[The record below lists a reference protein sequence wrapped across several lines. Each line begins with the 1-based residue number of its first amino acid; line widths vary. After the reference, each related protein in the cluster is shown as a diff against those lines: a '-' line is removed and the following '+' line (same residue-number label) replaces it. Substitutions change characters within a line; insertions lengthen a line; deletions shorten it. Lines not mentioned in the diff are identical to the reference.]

1 VLPFFMFFLFPYAND
16 KRCERF
22 PVATFSLIA
31 VNGLAFA
38 GELWLRA
45 SGHWDVVQAL
55 IYKPGETGWYTML
68 TSPFLHA
75 GFLHLATNLWFF
87 RLIGGQVEE
96 RMGSSLFVLFYLGG
110 GIFSSLGHALY
121 CRLVGQTVGILG
133 ASGCVYAVLGA
144 YFILYPFEEFRF
156 WYFFFMRWGTIKIAT
171 LFFVAYWVLS
181 DVVSAYSDFLDFER
195 VRVAHWAHL
204 GGLAF
209 GVAVALTAFGA
220 YPFTGK
226 RRLTPDE
233 KADQRRLRR
242 IARRKFYSDGLL
254 PEPMSEEEL
263 QAATEDVSPAEA
275 IRRGLFFHNGRMI
288 EWGYQELLFQNP
300 KACLEPAMHLQMIE
314 MLRVHGREALAQVGA
329 WNLLQAHPQSPEAIQ
344 TRLELA
350 RSLATLPEM
359 HGEAA
364 RLLRE
369 FLAAEPAMRERAEA
383 ERLLRRLEDRPLWQ
397 WK

>member
-1 VLPFFMFFLFPYAND
+1 MFFLFPYAND
-16 KRCERF
+16 KRCERI
-22 PVATFSLIA
+22 PVATIFLIA
-31 VNGLAFA
+31 LNVVAFV
-38 GELWLRA
+38 GEVWLRV
-45 SGHWDVVQAL
+45 SGHWDVVQSL
-55 IYKPGETGWYTML
+55 IYKPGETGWYAML
-68 TSPFLHA
+68 TSPFLHS
-75 GFLHLATNLWFF
+75 GLFHLVMNLWFF

-96 RMGSSLFVLFYLGG
+96 RMGSSLFLLFYLGG
-110 GIFSSLGHALY
+110 GIFACLGHALY
-121 CRLVGQTVGILG
+121 CQLVGQTVGILG
-133 ASGCVYAVLGA
+133 ASGSVYAVLGA

-171 LFFVAYWVLS
+171 LFFVAYWVLG
-181 DVVSAYSDFLDFER
+181 DVIRAYSDFLNFES

-204 GGLAF
+204 AGLVF

-226 RRLTPDE
+226 RRPTPDE
-233 KADQRRLRR
+233 KALQRRMRR
-242 IARRKFYSDGLL
+242 IARHKFYSDGLL

-263 QAATEDVSPAEA
+263 QAATEDVTPAEA

-300 KACLEPAMHLQMIE
+300 KACLEPAMQLQMIE
-314 MLRVHGREALAQVGA
+314 MLRVHGRDGLAQVGA
-329 WNLLQAHPQSPEAIQ
+329 WNLLEAHRNSPEAIQ

-350 RSLATLPEM
+350 RSLAKLPEM

-369 FLAAEPAMRERAEA
+369 FLAAEPAPRDRAEA
-383 ERLLRRLEDRPLWQ
+383 QRLLCRLEDRPLWQ
-397 WK
+397 WR